1 MVKVSVVIPVYN
13 GEEYLSKC
21 LDSIK
26 EQTLSNIQ
34 AILVNDG
41 STDRTEEIIDRYI
54 EKYPQIFE
62 KINKTNGG
70 QATARNFGIDR
81 VTRKIYYIY

>member
-34 AILVNDG
+34 VILVNDG
-41 STDRTEEIIDRYI
+41 STDKTEEIIDEYI

-62 KINKTNGG
+62 KINKANGG
-70 QATARNFGIDR
+70 QATARNSGIDR
-81 VTRKIYYIY
+81 VIRKIYYIY